1 METHCP
7 LPDYAN
13 QTPFDLRCEWGA
25 EGVDVLAP
33 HADAVVIVDVL
44 SFTTCVSVAVER
56 GASVYPYRFRD
67 ATAEAHAA
75 SLGATLAAHRGRE
88 TPTQPYSLSPVSL
101 AAVRPGTRL
110 VLPSP
115 NGSALAFAAAM
126 HGVPVFAGCLRNA
139 TATAALVAPFGAR
152 VAVIAAGE
160 RWGRDA
166 GNLRPAVE
174 DLLGAAAILAALH
187 ALRPTA
193 TLSPE
198 AAVAV
203 AAFRAI
209 RDALP
214 ATLLACASGRELAED
229 GYAGD
234 VIAAAAL
241 NATDT
246 AALLTDGAFVARRA

>member
-1 METHCP
+1 METHGP
-7 LPDYAN
+7 SPTYPD

-25 EGVDVLAP
+25 EGVDALAP
-33 HADAVVIVDVL
+33 HADAVVVVDVL

-56 GASVYPYRFRD
+56 GAVVYPYRFRD

-88 TPTQPYSLSPVSL
+88 TPAQPYSLSPVSL
-101 AAVRPGTRL
+101 ATVPPGTRL

-115 NGSALAFAAAM
+115 NGSALAFAAKA
-126 HGVPVFAGCLRNA
+126 HDIPVFAGCLRNA
-139 TATAALVAPFGAR
+139 AATARLAAPFGAH

-166 GNLRPAVE
+166 GTLRPAVE
-174 DLLGAAAILAALH
+174 DLLGAGAILDALH
-187 ALRPTA
+187 MLRPAA

-198 AAVAV
+198 VTVAV
-203 AAFRAI
+203 AAFRAM

-214 ATLLACASGRELAED
+214 AHLLACASGRELAEG

-234 VIAAAAL
+234 VTAAAAL
-241 NATDT
+241 NTTDT
-246 AALLTDGAFVARRA
+246 AALLVDGAFVSRRA